1 MKSQQIYKDNNNIKS
16 LKACLDNLKKQEMV
30 LKELERELQF
40 YNTLLY
46 KPIFKS
52 RVMNLYETLARFKY
66 DLGHLDENRL
76 KLMGKISTQLNQI
89 SCKIENKEVTLDNIL
104 KDNINELETEIS
116 KFQEGLSGLKLG
128 LFEYIQST
136 ILD

>member
-1 MKSQQIYKDNNNIKS
+1 MESQQIYKNYSNTKS
-16 LKACLDNLKKQEMV
+16 LEECLDNLKKQEIV
-30 LKELERELQF
+30 LKELEHELQF
-40 YNTLLY
+40 YTTLLY

-76 KLMGKISTQLNQI
+76 KLLGKISTQLNQI
-89 SCKIENKEVTLDNIL
+89 SSKIENKEVIFDNIL
-104 KDNINELETEIS
+104 KNNINELETEIS
-116 KFQEGLSGLKLG
+116 KFHKELSGLKSG

>member
-1 MKSQQIYKDNNNIKS
+1 MESQQIYKDNNNIKS

>member
-1 MKSQQIYKDNNNIKS
+1 MEAQEIYKSFNNTKS
-16 LKACLDNLKKQEMV
+16 FEASQNHLKKQEVV
-30 LKELERELQF
+30 LKELEPELQF
-40 YNTLLY
+40 YTTLLY

-76 KLMGKISTQLNQI
+76 KLLSKISAQLNQI
-89 SCKIENKEVTLDNIL
+89 SSIVENKDVPFDNVLNDNIH
-104 KDNINELETEIS
+104 DIEAEIS
-116 KFQEGLSGLKLG
+116 MFYEGLSNLKLG

>member
-1 MKSQQIYKDNNNIKS
+1 MESQQIYKSINNSKS
-16 LKACLDNLKKQEMV
+16 LEECLNKLTKQEIV

-40 YNTLLY
+40 YTTLLY

-66 DLGHLDENRL
+66 DIGHLDENRL
-76 KLMGKISTQLNQI
+76 KLLSKISTLLNQI
-89 SCKIENKEVTLDNIL
+89 TSKIESKENTFDHIL
-104 KDNINELETEIS
+104 IDHINDLETEIS
-116 KFQEGLSGLKLG
+116 KFHERISNLKLG

>member
-116 KFQEGLSGLKLG
+116 KFQEGLFGLKLG

>member
-1 MKSQQIYKDNNNIKS
+1 MESQQIYKDNNNIKS

-40 YNTLLY
+40 YTTLLY

-76 KLMGKISTQLNQI
+76 KLMGKISAQLNQI

>member
-1 MKSQQIYKDNNNIKS
+1 MESQQIYKSISNTKS
-16 LKACLDNLKKQEMV
+16 LEECADNLIKQEKM
-30 LKELERELQF
+30 LIELEPELQF
-40 YNTLLY
+40 YITLLY

-66 DLGHLDENRL
+66 DLDHLDENRI
-76 KLMGKISTQLNQI
+76 KLLSKISTQLNQI
-89 SCKIENKEVTLDNIL
+89 TSKIESKEVPFDNFLRDNMNDLNTEIL
-104 KDNINELETEIS
+104 KFYERIAN
-116 KFQEGLSGLKLG
+116 LKSG

>member
-1 MKSQQIYKDNNNIKS
+1 MESQQIYKDYNNTKS
-16 LKACLDNLKKQEMV
+16 LEEWLNNLKKQEMV

-40 YNTLLY
+40 YTTLLY

-89 SCKIENKEVTLDNIL
+89 SSKIENKEVTFDNIL
-104 KDNINELETEIS
+104 KNNVNELETAIS
-116 KFQEGLSGLKLG
+116 KFHEGLSNLKSG

>member
-1 MKSQQIYKDNNNIKS
+1 MESQQIYNDYNNTKS
-16 LKACLDNLKKQEMV
+16 LQEWLKNFKKQEMV

-40 YNTLLY
+40 YTTLLY

-66 DLGHLDENRL
+66 DLGYLDEDRL
-76 KLMGKISTQLNQI
+76 KLMGKISTRLNQI
-89 SCKIENKEVTLDNIL
+89 SSKIENKEVTFDNIL
-104 KDNINELETEIS
+104 KNNINELEIEIS
-116 KFQEGLSGLKLG
+116 KFHEELSSLKLG

>member
-1 MKSQQIYKDNNNIKS
+1 MESQQIYKDNNNIKS

-40 YNTLLY
+40 YTTLLY